1 MSEATLVPLRRRT
14 GEQCMWVSRRV
25 RRQSFMRHF
34 QIDDQRD
41 DRKVERSTGEQNWM
55 DDSGNF
61 SPPMTSPFLST
72 CNRRF
77 LAFLRF

>member
-1 MSEATLVPLRRRT
+1 
-14 GEQCMWVSRRV
+14 MWVSRRV

-72 CNRRF
+72 CNVCIIVIYDLTF
-77 LAFLRF
+77 FFVF